1 MGVGSVVLLTG
12 MVWVAGRW
20 SEGKNLTEAFAIGA
34 FFVIL
39 GLSILNMM
47 NDTLALTFAV
57 LLLITAVIRYG
68 ISIGRGIGW
77 SETQ

>member
-12 MVWVAGRW
+12 MVWIAGRW
-20 SEGKNLTEAFAIGA
+20 SEGKNLTEAFAVGA

-39 GLSILNMM
+39 GLAFLNQM
-47 NDTLALTFAV
+47 NDTFALTFAV

-68 ISIGRGIGW
+68 LSISKGIGW
-77 SETQ
+77 SEKS